1 MTKRLIR
8 NNLNELNKTRDRVRN
23 RVSTATLQ
31 KMNDVIELYEDRLI
45 VQYGTADKLIEGL
58 AQRNQKARTKGEKAY
73 DKAVE
78 KYEGKERVSDKQ
90 EQALKKARDTKVK
103 NRVDRKLSEKFSP
116 EQLKRKREKAQGVA
130 GKNKKNLSV
139 QYMLF
144 SKENR
149 SDAKKASFVYR
160 GDKYYPLLVKPAVRL
175 ANIKADQ
182 KFMGSND
189 KKKIHK
195 QYDKFLFKR
204 VMMSMRSDKSF
215 DRMLEEPFYHYIDI
229 IRLES
234 VDLIEGDGEFN
245 VEDEDLTDAKNIS
258 IYNKYVETE
267 VDIEALTIKEA
278 IMKKDYVENE
288 CWINALNDHYK
299 DTLMRHKRGSL
310 AKNITRENILKLIG
324 KTDEEFRRDGAS
336 LRNMMCLFDE
346 YNIKARLYDVDGNVI
361 FRHDP
366 EEYKSMRIQ
375 TFNGLIKTITST
387 PSIIT

>member
-8 NNLNELNKTRDRVRN
+8 NNINELNKDRDRVRN

-31 KMNDVIELYEDRLI
+31 KINNVIELYEDRLI
-45 VQYGTADKLIEGL
+45 VQYGTADKLIKGL
-58 AQRNQKARTKGEKAY
+58 AQRNEKARAKGEKAY

-103 NRVDRKLSEKFSP
+103 NRVDRKLSEKFTP
-116 EQLKRKREKAQGVA
+116 EQLKRKREKAQEVA

-144 SKENR
+144 SRENR
-149 SDAKKASFVYR
+149 SDAKKASFIYR

-182 KFMGSND
+182 KFMTSNV

-195 QYDKFLFKR
+195 NYDKFLFKK

-267 VDIEALTIKEA
+267 VTQK
-278 IMKKDYVENE
+278 
-288 CWINALNDHYK
+288 WI
-299 DTLMRHKRGSL
+299 
-310 AKNITRENILKLIG
+310 
-324 KTDEEFRRDGAS
+324 
-336 LRNMMCLFDE
+336 
-346 YNIKARLYDVDGNVI
+346 
-361 FRHDP
+361 
-366 EEYKSMRIQ
+366 
-375 TFNGLIKTITST
+375 
-387 PSIIT
+387 